1 MAPSRSRRSLRT
13 PPRATR
19 AKPVFSYAEPS
30 SDAEIDEDYEEAEPG
45 PSRSPSITKR
55 QFPSRPLKP
64 PTLAKKRYR
73 PINLDSDDE
82 IKRES
87 RSKKRKQSKSST
99 PKTCE

>member
-30 SDAEIDEDYEEAEPG
+30 SDAEIDENYEEAEPEPG
-45 PSRSPSITKR
+45 RSPNITKR
-55 QFPSRPLKP
+55 RFPSRPPKP
-64 PTLAKKRYR
+64 PTPYKKRYR
-73 PINLDSDDE
+73 PTNLDSDDA

-87 RSKKRKQSKSST
+87 RSKKRKQSKSGT
-99 PKTCE
+99 PKTCK